1 MKFLHCSDFH
11 LGRRPS
17 GGVGDYSQ
25 KRYEDYFKSF
35 EYAITVAIDNK
46 AKCFLVAG
54 DLFDKKDISP
64 DILERAEKLFR
75 KLRDADI
82 KPIVIEGNHD
92 CILGSADDSWINY
105 LNNKGLI
112 ERPYS
117 YYSEGNLICKTVKIE
132 DVEFY
137 GLGYQGG
144 YINESL
150 LQISNILEEKSEN
163 KNVLLVHTALYNL
176 DELLPGTTNQEII
189 EKLRGKVIYIAG
201 GHFHKYHQYPNENP
215 YFFVPGA
222 PEHYDFGEIEYKK
235 GFILFDTDNCDF
247 KFIPSKQRNC
257 LSLQWNFEC
266 VNTDDFYNEFKQQV
280 DSLEINANEDIVN
293 CNINLSNSLLIEIS
307 KCEDYLLNKG
317 ALKAFIKIGFPKEDE
332 NQDISRM
339 LANVEQIETQIITKW
354 EHYSEY
360 AKETSTVLAKL
371 KEYQESKN
379 EELFKAEFDSLLNFI
394 ISRQKNAN

>member
-17 GGVGDYSQ
+17 GGIGDYSQ
-25 KRYEDYFKSF
+25 KRYEDYFKAF
-35 EYAITVAIDNK
+35 DYAITVAIDNQ

-75 KLRDADI
+75 KLRNNDI
-82 KPIVIEGNHD
+82 IPIVIEGNHD
-92 CILGSADDSWINY
+92 CILGSAEDTWINY

-112 ERPYS
+112 ERPFAYF
-117 YYSEGNLICKTVKIE
+117 SEGNLICKTVKVE

-137 GLGYQGG
+137 GLGYKGG

-150 LQISNILEEKSEN
+150 VKISNILEEKVEN
-163 KNVLLVHTALYNL
+163 KNVLLVHTALYYL
-176 DELLPGTTNQEII
+176 DELLPGTTNQECI
-189 EKLRGKVIYIAG
+189 EGLRGKVIYIAG
-201 GHFHKYHQYPNENP
+201 GHFHKYHHFPNENP

-235 GFILFDTDNCDF
+235 GFILFDTDNNDF
-247 KFIPSKQRNC
+247 KFIPSRHRNC
-257 LSLQWNFEC
+257 LSLQWIFEC
-266 VNTDDFYNEFKQQV
+266 DNTDDFYNEFKGQV
-280 DSLEINANEDIVN
+280 DSLEIQENEDIVY
-293 CNINLSNSLLIEIS
+293 CSISLSKSLLIDIS

-317 ALKAFIKIGFPKEDE
+317 ALKVFIRVRYPKEDD
-332 NQDISRM
+332 NQYISRM
-339 LANVEQIETQIITKW
+339 HASIEQIETQIITKW
-354 EHYSEY
+354 EHFSEY
-360 AKETSTVLAKL
+360 ANETSTVLSKL
-371 KEYQESKN
+371 KEYQEQKN
-379 EELFKAEFDSLLNFI
+379 EVLFEAEFDSLLNFI